1 MRSGNSQF
9 ITSYD
14 VINSVLSTTNQAHIK
29 EGRGMNIK
37 EKKQIAKELFMN
49 STLSQKEIAEMVAV
63 SEQALTKWKQDDHW
77 AELKLSITATE
88 QSIYTNTMREIEK
101 LQAEGGF
108 NVKQIREYTR
118 FLNTIRPK
126 EELKISILM
135 DGFIG
140 FAKWLAEKDTT
151 LAQQFNK
158 LQFEYISERMKKLM
172 GK

>member
-1 MRSGNSQF
+1 MVADPASGL
-9 ITSYD
+9 
-14 VINSVLSTTNQAHIK
+14 VK
-29 EGRGMNIK
+29 KRGERGMTIK

-49 STLSQKEIAEMVAV
+49 TALSQKEIAEMVGV

-88 QSIYTNTMREIEK
+88 QSIYTNAMREIEK
-101 LQAEGGF
+101 LQAQGGF

-126 EELKISILM
+126 EEVKISILM

-140 FAKWLAEKDTT
+140 FAKWLAEKDLD
-151 LAQQFNK
+151 LAQSFNK
-158 LQFEYISERMKKLM
+158 LQFEYISEKMKKLI

>member
-1 MRSGNSQF
+1 MCFHMINHPKRGN
-9 ITSYD
+9 
-14 VINSVLSTTNQAHIK
+14 
-29 EGRGMNIK
+29 RGMTIK

-49 STLSQKEIAEMVAV
+49 TALSQKEIAEMVGV

-88 QSIYTNTMREIEK
+88 QSIYANAMREIEK

-126 EELKISILM
+126 EEVKISILM

-140 FAKWLAEKDTT
+140 FAKWLSEKDLET
-151 LAQQFNK
+151 AQNFNK
-158 LQFEYISERMKKLM
+158 LQFEYISEKMKKLI